1 MKVNIT
7 KNHNKFF
14 ILSAILLTISV
25 GALLFRGLNMGID
38 FIGGTI
44 VQIDLNQ
51 EFETSDIRGFT
62 DKFDESADITYAGED
77 RFQMIIS
84 TKVDLDED
92 QRAQL
97 IDDLTENYGDD
108 TEVLSIDNVSA
119 TIGNELKAQAIL
131 AVGVAI
137 LGMLVYIT
145 FRFEFL
151 FGIAAIIALV
161 HDVVIVL
168 GVYAI
173 FGIQVNTPFI
183 AAVLTILG
191 YSIND
196 TIVVFD
202 RIRENRGKYKRN
214 DFVSLVDNSIHQT
227 LRRSINTSL
236 TTILAISALY
246 FVGVQSIKDFTLPM
260 IIGFL
265 SGTYSSIFIASSFWY
280 VIKEKRMTDIKVK

>member
-161 HDVVIVL
+161 HDVIIVL

>member
-119 TIGNELKAQAIL
+119 TIGNELKAQALL

-161 HDVVIVL
+161 HDVIIVL

-214 DFVSLVDNSIHQT
+214 DFVNLVDNSIHQT

>member
-14 ILSAILLTISV
+14 MLSAVLLIISV
-25 GALLFRGLNMGID
+25 GALLFNGLNLGID

-44 VQIDLNQ
+44 VQVDLNQ
-51 EFETSDIRGFT
+51 EFETGDVREFT

-77 RFQMIIS
+77 RHQMIIS
-84 TKVDLDED
+84 TRVDMEED

-97 IDDLTENYGDD
+97 IDDLTEKYGSE

-119 TIGNELKAQAIL
+119 TIGNELKSQALL

-161 HDVVIVL
+161 HDVIIVL
-168 GVYAI
+168 GVYAL

-183 AAVLTILG
+183 AAILTILG

-202 RIRENRGKYKRN
+202 RIRENRSKYKRN
-214 DFVSLVDNSIHQT
+214 DFVNLVDNSIHQT

-260 IIGFL
+260 IVGFV

-280 VIKEKRMTDIKVK
+280 MVKERRRTDIKVK

>member
-1 MKVNIT
+1 MKVNII

-161 HDVVIVL
+161 HDVIIVL

>member
-14 ILSAILLTISV
+14 MLSAVLLVVSV
-25 GALLFRGLNMGID
+25 GALLFNGLNLGID

-44 VQIDLNQ
+44 VQVDLNQ
-51 EFETSDIRGFT
+51 EFETEDVREFT

-77 RFQMIIS
+77 RHQMIIS
-84 TKVDLDED
+84 TRIDMEED

-97 IDDLTENYGDD
+97 IDDLTEKYGSE

-119 TIGNELKAQAIL
+119 AIGNELKAQALL

-151 FGIAAIIALV
+151 FGVAAIIALV

-168 GVYAI
+168 GVYAL

-183 AAVLTILG
+183 AAILTILG

-202 RIRENRGKYKRN
+202 RIRENRSKYKRN
-214 DFVSLVDNSIHQT
+214 DFVNLVDNSIHQT

-246 FVGVQSIKDFTLPM
+246 LVGVQSIKDFTLPM
-260 IIGFL
+260 IVGFV

-280 VIKEKRMTDIKVK
+280 MVKERRRTDIKVK